1 MQSPDIRIDPDDPTG
16 RRGSHR
22 AYGRAYSGHHAGSR
36 RGHGICFQLSPVCL
50 PDRNRGNGVA
60 GSRTKWLYCEIAADF
75 FAAAW
80 HSVRFREKGFVMTA
94 FLSSSTG
101 YITLSLFLITVIL
114 ALFRKINLPIQTI
127 LVLVTIV
134 MFIIGVCQRLL
145 VGGIASVLLLPNEIL
160 GGVIVHPI
168 TALLAGLYLA
178 GALEAT
184 GGFEAIKSLLL
195 KLKKSPLGLPGT
207 LAILVNLPL
216 LAQLPCGRILA
227 AALLPLLF
235 SFGAYGMR
243 ILGRDQIIIVVA
255 AFARNAFGSCG
266 PSPIGGVGQSGEGL
280 LGAFFPAASAGML
293 RGPESLAL
301 MIGTALM
308 ALFIA
313 MVTPVMYPGG
323 SSLKDPK
330 TVFSAGAAAPDRHP
344 PLTGYLSLIIFIAA
358 LLVSLFQ
365 PLGKIPVQ
373 SVLVAA
379 GLLMLIML
387 ALRRGFLK
395 ATEALMGGIILL
407 PASAMVAGFMAA
419 GALAATGGFDALGT
433 IMKGLSKF
441 AFLGVAGMLAIF
453 VQLQTII
460 PLACSRI
467 LVAALVPVLYLFGP
481 ARFNLLSWEQ
491 LAVVMAAYIINAT
504 ASCAPSPVG
513 GAGMM
518 AEGTLRAETGYLKAG
533 FSFVSMAVM
542 APVAAFSMKLM
553 TLYSFSSGTMG
564 SRSLVGLL
572 LSLVLIV
579 AIAIGIIKG
588 VRTMA
593 VRNAKGAWN
602 ANFAGFL
609 AAGILAGG
617 SLAFAVFGLEGF
629 CLIQGGIGGGIA
641 ASLIALMTPRTLAA

>member
-1 MQSPDIRIDPDDPTG
+1 
-16 RRGSHR
+16 
-22 AYGRAYSGHHAGSR
+22 
-36 RGHGICFQLSPVCL
+36 
-50 PDRNRGNGVA
+50 
-60 GSRTKWLYCEIAADF
+60 
-75 FAAAW
+75 
-80 HSVRFREKGFVMTA
+80 MTA
-94 FLSSSTG
+94 FLSSSVG
-101 YITLSLFLITVIL
+101 YVTLSIFIITVIL

-127 LVLVTIV
+127 LVLVTLV
-134 MFIIGVCQRLL
+134 MLVIGVLERLL
-145 VGGIASVLLLPNEIL
+145 TGGMQSVLLLPNEVL
-160 GGVIVHPI
+160 GGIIVHPI

-184 GGFEAIKSLLL
+184 GGFEAIKAILLRL
-195 KLKKSPLGLPGT
+195 NRSPLGLPGT

-243 ILGRDQIIIVVA
+243 ILGRDQIIVLVA

-266 PSPIGGVGQSGEGL
+266 PSPIGGVGQSGEGV
-280 LGAFFPAASAGML
+280 LGAFFPSASNGIL
-293 RGPESLAL
+293 RAPESLAL
-301 MIGTALM
+301 MIGTSLM

-313 MVTPVMYPGG
+313 TITPLLYPQG
-323 SSLKDPK
+323 SSLHDPK
-330 TVFSAGAAAPDRHP
+330 TASLAEAAAPEIRP
-344 PLTGYLSLIIFIAA
+344 PLTGYISLLIFVAA

-365 PLGKIPVQ
+365 PLGKMPVQ
-373 SVLVAA
+373 SVLVVA
-379 GLLMLIML
+379 GLLMLLLI
-387 ALRRGFLK
+387 AVKRGFLK

-433 IMKGLSKF
+433 IMKGLSGF
-441 AFLGVAGMLAIF
+441 DLLGVAGMLAIF

-481 ARFNLLSWEQ
+481 ARFNLLTWGQ

-518 AEGTLRAETGYLKAG
+518 AEGTVRAETGYLKAG

-542 APVAAFSMKLM
+542 APIAAFTMKLM
-553 TLYSFSSGTMG
+553 TLYSFSSGEMG
-564 SRSLVGLL
+564 MHSPGRLL
-572 LSLVLIV
+572 LSLGLAVVV
-579 AIAIGIIKG
+579 AVGVMKGI
-588 VRTMA
+588 RWMA
-593 VRNAKGAWN
+593 ARGPGLAWN
-602 ANFAGFL
+602 ANFTGFL
-609 AAGILAGG
+609 AAGVLAGG
-617 SLAFAVFGLEGF
+617 SLAFAVFGLET
-629 CLIQGGIGGGIA
+629 LSLVQGGVGGAVA
-641 ASLIALMTPRTLAA
+641 ACLIALMTPRTLVA

>member
-1 MQSPDIRIDPDDPTG
+1 
-16 RRGSHR
+16 
-22 AYGRAYSGHHAGSR
+22 
-36 RGHGICFQLSPVCL
+36 
-50 PDRNRGNGVA
+50 
-60 GSRTKWLYCEIAADF
+60 
-75 FAAAW
+75 
-80 HSVRFREKGFVMTA
+80 MTA
-94 FLSSSTG
+94 FLSSFVG
-101 YITLSLFLITVIL
+101 YITLSIFLVTVVL

-127 LVLVTIV
+127 LVLVTLV
-134 MFIIGVCQRLL
+134 MLLIGILERLL
-145 VGGIASVLLLPNEIL
+145 MGGMTSVLLLPNEVF
-160 GGVIVHPI
+160 GGIIIHPI

-184 GGFEAIKSLLL
+184 GGFEAIKAILL

-227 AALLPLLF
+227 AAMLPLLF

-243 ILGRDQIIIVVA
+243 ILGRDQIIILVA

-266 PSPIGGVGQSGEGL
+266 PSPIGGVGQSGEGV
-280 LGAFFPAASAGML
+280 LGAFFPSASTGIL
-293 RGPESLAL
+293 RAPESLAL
-301 MIGTALM
+301 MIGTSMM

-313 MVTPVMYPGG
+313 MVTQVLYPEG
-323 SSLKDPK
+323 SSLRDPK
-330 TVFSAGAAAPDRHP
+330 QAPAAETAVREIRP
-344 PLTGYLSLIIFIAA
+344 PLTGYISLLIFVAA

-365 PLGKIPVQ
+365 LLGKMPVQ
-373 SVLVAA
+373 SVLVAGA
-379 GLLMLIML
+379 LLMLLIL
-387 ALRRGFLK
+387 ASQRGFLK

-407 PASAMVAGFMAA
+407 PASAMVAGFLAA

-441 AFLGVAGMLAIF
+441 ELLGVAGMIAIF

-481 ARFNLLSWEQ
+481 ARFNLLSWGQ

-533 FSFVSMAVM
+533 FSFVSMAIM
-542 APVAAFSMKLM
+542 APIAAFTMKLM
-553 TLYSFSSGTMG
+553 TLHSFSSGEMG
-564 SRSLVGLL
+564 IRSFWGLL
-572 LSLVLIV
+572 LSLGLAV
-579 AIAIGIIKG
+579 AIAIGVMKAIRWM
-588 VRTMA
+588 V
-593 VRNAKGAWN
+593 VRNSKGAWN
-602 ANFAGFL
+602 ANFAGFV

-617 SLAFAVFGLEGF
+617 SLAFAVFGLEGIS
-629 CLIQGGIGGGIA
+629 LVQGGFGGGVA
-641 ASLIALMTPRTLAA
+641 ACLIALMTPRALTV

>member
-1 MQSPDIRIDPDDPTG
+1 
-16 RRGSHR
+16 
-22 AYGRAYSGHHAGSR
+22 
-36 RGHGICFQLSPVCL
+36 
-50 PDRNRGNGVA
+50 
-60 GSRTKWLYCEIAADF
+60 
-75 FAAAW
+75 
-80 HSVRFREKGFVMTA
+80 MTA
-94 FLSSSTG
+94 FLSSFAG
-101 YITLSLFLITVIL
+101 YITLSIFLITVIL

-127 LVLVTIV
+127 LVLVTLV
-134 MFIIGVCQRLL
+134 MLLIGVCERLL
-145 VGGIASVLLLPNEIL
+145 VGGMTSVLLLPSEIL
-160 GGVIVHPI
+160 GGIIVHPI

-184 GGFEAIKSLLL
+184 GGFDAIKAILL

-207 LAILVNLPL
+207 LVILVNLPL

-280 LGAFFPAASAGML
+280 LGAFFPAASTGIL

-301 MIGTALM
+301 MIGTSLM

-313 MVTPVMYPGG
+313 MITPLMYPEG

-330 TVFSAGAAAPDRHP
+330 IVAAAGTFVPAAAAAPDIHP
-344 PLTGYLSLIIFIAA
+344 PLTGYLSLIIFVAA

-365 PLGKIPVQ
+365 PLGKMPVQ

-379 GLLMLIML
+379 GLLMLILL
-387 ALRRGFLK
+387 AFKRGFLK

-407 PASAMVAGFMAA
+407 PASAMIAGFMAA

-441 AFLGVAGMLAIF
+441 ALFGVAGMLAIF

-491 LAVVMAAYIINAT
+491 LAVVMAAFIINAT
-504 ASCAPSPVG
+504 TSCAPSPVG

-533 FSFVSMAVM
+533 FSFVSMAIM
-542 APVAAFSMKLM
+542 APIAAFTMKLM
-553 TLYSFSSGTMG
+553 TLYSFSPAGTE
-564 SRSLVGLL
+564 SRSFGWLLV
-572 LSLVLIV
+572 SLGFIV
-579 AIAIGIIKG
+579 AIAIGIMKG
-588 VRTMA
+588 IRWMA
-593 VRNAKGAWN
+593 ARNAKGAWN

-617 SLAFAVFGLEGF
+617 SLAFAVFGLEVLA
-629 CLIQGGIGGGIA
+629 LIQGGIGGGVA
-641 ASLIALMTPRTLAA
+641 ASLIALMTPRTLVA

>member
-1 MQSPDIRIDPDDPTG
+1 
-16 RRGSHR
+16 
-22 AYGRAYSGHHAGSR
+22 
-36 RGHGICFQLSPVCL
+36 
-50 PDRNRGNGVA
+50 
-60 GSRTKWLYCEIAADF
+60 
-75 FAAAW
+75 
-80 HSVRFREKGFVMTA
+80 MTA
-94 FLSSSTG
+94 FLSSFAG
-101 YITLSLFLITVIL
+101 YITLSIFLITVIL

-127 LVLVTIV
+127 LVLVTLV
-134 MFIIGVCQRLL
+134 MLLIGVCERLL
-145 VGGIASVLLLPNEIL
+145 VGGMTSVLLLPNEIL

-184 GGFEAIKSLLL
+184 GGFEAIKAILL
-195 KLKKSPLGLPGT
+195 KLNKSPLGLPGT
-207 LAILVNLPL
+207 LVILVNLPL

-280 LGAFFPAASAGML
+280 LGAFFPAASTGIL

-301 MIGTALM
+301 MIGTSLM

-313 MVTPVMYPGG
+313 MITPLMYPEG

-330 TVFSAGAAAPDRHP
+330 IVAAAEAPAAAEAADIHP
-344 PLTGYLSLIIFIAA
+344 PLTGYLSLIIFVAA
-358 LLVSLFQ
+358 LLISLFQ
-365 PLGKIPVQ
+365 PLGKMPVQ

-379 GLLMLIML
+379 GILMLIVL
-387 ALRRGFLK
+387 AFKRGFLK

-407 PASAMVAGFMAA
+407 PASAMIAGFMAA

-433 IMKGLSKF
+433 IMNGLSKF
-441 AFLGVAGMLAIF
+441 ALLGVAGMLAIF

-481 ARFNLLSWEQ
+481 ARFNHLSWEQ
-491 LAVVMAAYIINAT
+491 LAVVMAAFIINAT
-504 ASCAPSPVG
+504 TSCAPSPVG

-533 FSFVSMAVM
+533 FSFVSMAIM
-542 APVAAFSMKLM
+542 APIAAFTMKLM
-553 TLYSFSSGTMG
+553 TLYSFSPEGTA
-564 SRSLVGLL
+564 SRSLGKLL
-572 LSLVLIV
+572 LCLGLTV
-579 AIAIGIIKG
+579 AIAIGIMKG
-588 VRTMA
+588 VRWMA
-593 VRNAKGAWN
+593 ARNAKGAWN

-617 SLAFAVFGLEGF
+617 SLAFAVFGLDVLS
-629 CLIQGGIGGGIA
+629 LIQGGIGGGVA
-641 ASLIALMTPRTLAA
+641 ASLIALMTPRTLVT

>member
-1 MQSPDIRIDPDDPTG
+1 
-16 RRGSHR
+16 
-22 AYGRAYSGHHAGSR
+22 
-36 RGHGICFQLSPVCL
+36 
-50 PDRNRGNGVA
+50 
-60 GSRTKWLYCEIAADF
+60 
-75 FAAAW
+75 
-80 HSVRFREKGFVMTA
+80 MTA
-94 FLSSSTG
+94 FLSSSVG
-101 YITLSLFLITVIL
+101 YVTLSIFLITVIL

-127 LVLVTIV
+127 LVLVTLI
-134 MFIIGVCQRLL
+134 MLLIGVFERLL
-145 VGGIASVLLLPNEIL
+145 TGGMTSVLMLPNEVL
-160 GGVIVHPI
+160 GGIIVHPI

-184 GGFEAIKSLLL
+184 GGFEAIKAILL
-195 KLKKSPLGLPGT
+195 KLNKSPLGLPGT

-243 ILGRDQIIIVVA
+243 LLSRDQIIVVVA

-266 PSPIGGVGQSGEGL
+266 PSPIGGVGQSGEGV
-280 LGAFFPAASAGML
+280 LGAFFPAASTGIL

-301 MIGTALM
+301 MIGTSLM

-313 MVTPVMYPGG
+313 MVTPLLYPEG
-323 SSLKDPK
+323 SSLRDPK
-330 TVFSAGAAAPDRHP
+330 NESPSGKAAPEVHP
-344 PLTGYLSLIIFIAA
+344 PLPGYLSLLIFVAA
-358 LLVSLFQ
+358 LLISLFQ
-365 PLGKIPVQ
+365 PLGKMPVQ
-373 SVLVAA
+373 SILVAA
-379 GLLMLIML
+379 ALLMLLIL
-387 ALRRGFLK
+387 AFQRGFMK
-395 ATEALMGGIILL
+395 ATEALMSGIILL

-433 IMKGLSKF
+433 IMKGLSGF
-441 AFLGVAGMLAIF
+441 DLLGVAGMLAIF

-481 ARFNLLSWEQ
+481 ARFNLLTWSQ

-542 APVAAFSMKLM
+542 APIAAFTMKLM
-553 TLYSFSSGTMG
+553 TLYSFSSGEMG
-564 SRSLVGLL
+564 SRSPGKLL
-572 LSLVLIV
+572 LSLGLAVV
-579 AIAIGIIKG
+579 IAIGVMQGI
-588 VRTMA
+588 RWMA
-593 VRNAKGAWN
+593 AQNSRRAWN

-617 SLAFAVFGLEGF
+617 SLAFAVFGVEGISLLQGGVGGGVAA
-629 CLIQGGIGGGIA
+629 CLIA
-641 ASLIALMTPRTLAA
+641 FMTPRTLVA